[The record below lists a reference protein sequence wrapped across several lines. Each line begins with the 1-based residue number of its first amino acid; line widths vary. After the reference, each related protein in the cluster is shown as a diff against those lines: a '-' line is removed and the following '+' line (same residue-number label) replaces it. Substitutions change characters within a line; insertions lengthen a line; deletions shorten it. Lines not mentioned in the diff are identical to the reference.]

1 MENLEE
7 LKKRFRIVDGVLE
20 RLYDKDKTWRKA
32 YLYVANKY
40 VSVEYWYNHIQ
51 YHRVYWQIYHNEQ
64 IPKGMMLDHIDG
76 NRLNNDL
83 SNLRVVTPR
92 ENSRNTARIRAGNH
106 VGVSMC
112 KQRKQVLWSAVVC
125 IRKDQVRIGRYKDK
139 EIACY
144 TQEFAEKLLYLYDG
158 DKQKFREEV
167 RIRLKKEK
175 EDEQRREAKSGNG
188 QYCFG
193 EGFTG
198 NYQPQCGQ
206 ER

>member
-7 LKKRFRIVDGVLE
+7 LKKRFRLVDGVLE
-20 RLYDKDKTWRKA
+20 RFYDREKKWMKA

-40 VSVEYWYNHIQ
+40 VSVEFSYNHIS
-51 YHRVYWQIYHNEQ
+51 YHRVYWQLYYNEQ

-76 NRLNNDL
+76 NTLNNDL

-106 VGVSMC
+106 VGVNMT
-112 KQRKQVLWSAVVC
+112 KHRKQILWSATVY
-125 IRKDQVRIGRYKDK
+125 IKKIQVRIGRYKDQK
-139 EIACY
+139 IACY
-144 TQEFAEKLLYLYDG
+144 IQEFAEKLLYLYDG

-167 RIRLKKEK
+167 RRRLKKEK
-175 EDEQRREAKSGNG
+175 EDEQRREVKDGHG

-193 EGFTG
+193 EGFVG
-198 NYQPQCGQ
+198 NYQSQCNQ
-206 ER
+206 EW